1 MAYQFHMKK
10 RSSDDLR
17 EVMESIQNCKELI
30 GGKFVCSE
38 VIQNDESA
46 LMESGSK
53 AALLCYERNY
63 RSQYNILLVTIMI
76 MQEDVYQ
83 NALIVVSGAGQN
95 TYDPGRSFAE
105 RVKTVCEEMGYE
117 EYKPTTEATEKE

>member
-17 EVMESIQNCKELI
+17 EVMESIKNCKELI

-38 VIQNDESA
+38 VIQNEESA
-46 LMESGSK
+46 LMETGSK

-105 RVKTVCEEMGYE
+105 RVKSVFEEMGYE
-117 EYKPTTEATEKE
+117 GYTPAPEPEEKE

>member
-1 MAYQFHMKK
+1 MAYQIHMKK
-10 RSSDDLR
+10 RSSDDIR
-17 EVMESIQNCKELI
+17 EVIESIKSSRELV

-38 VIQNDESA
+38 VIQNEESA

-53 AALLCYERNY
+53 AALLCYERNF

-105 RVKTVCEEMGYE
+105 KVKSIFEEMGYE
-117 EYKPTTEATEKE
+117 EYTPSSEKG

>member
-105 RVKTVCEEMGYE
+105 RVKTVFEEMGYE